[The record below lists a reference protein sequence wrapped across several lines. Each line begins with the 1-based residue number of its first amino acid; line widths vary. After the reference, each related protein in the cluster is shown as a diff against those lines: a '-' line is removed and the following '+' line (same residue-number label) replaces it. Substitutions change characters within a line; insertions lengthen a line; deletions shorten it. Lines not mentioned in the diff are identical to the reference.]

1 MRAIIGRG
9 DTTSHAGARIDYDR
23 CGPPAARIEP
33 GARRERPDHTTNFDN
48 RGDAMHPSEWF
59 GTMLSEFTASAL
71 LLVAGYFVGGQRERR
86 RLRGKALHQYDFYP
100 YVSTP
105 EKFAEFSL
113 KDFRLG
119 IHYLLRNLDVRA
131 GRQLIF
137 IGEQNHVR
145 QQLGAEDLRAYER
158 LYAKCHGASVTDD
171 SHEFMENYR
180 NIVRLLG
187 RTFPHMGIEVL
198 LHDLSNPT
206 KSITCIEG
214 GEVTGRT
221 LEMGTTTLLVDL
233 MRRVHQNQ
241 DKLNYELNIGARR
254 FKCTTIPIVR
264 KDYGVVGAIC
274 INIDINYVSEY
285 VMASAERTAE
295 FLRQYCQTDM
305 KLDENI
311 LSKDEYR
318 RAQEGKKHFRD
329 SGAAAGGA

>member
-1 MRAIIGRG
+1 MLA
-9 DTTSHAGARIDYDR
+9 
-23 CGPPAARIEP
+23 
-33 GARRERPDHTTNFDN
+33 
-48 RGDAMHPSEWF
+48 SEWF

-71 LLVAGYFVGGQRERR
+71 LLVGGFLVGRQRERR
-86 RLRGKALHQYDFYP
+86 RLRGKALHEYDFYP

-113 KDFRLG
+113 KDFRLAV
-119 IHYLLRNLDVRA
+119 HCLLRTADVRA
-131 GRQLIF
+131 ARQLIF
-137 IGEQNHVR
+137 IGEQNNVR
-145 QQLGAEDLRAYER
+145 AQLGADDLRAYER
-158 LYAKCHGASVTDD
+158 LFAKCHGSSVTAD
-171 SHEFMENYR
+171 SHEFLENYR

-198 LHDLSNPT
+198 LHDLSNPS

-214 GEVTGRT
+214 GEVTGRE
-221 LEMGTTTLLVDL
+221 LGMGTTTLLVDL
-233 MRRVHQNQ
+233 MRRVNQNQ

-264 KDYGVVGAIC
+264 RDYGVVGAIC
-274 INIDINYVSEY
+274 INIDINYVSAH
-285 VMASAERTAE
+285 VMDSAERMTQ

-318 RAQEGKKHFRD
+318 RAQAGKKHFRD
-329 SGAAAGGA
+329 SEPRPA